1 MLLSREGYIT
11 RVAVLGRYCYPER
24 GKETALIVFSSL
36 KCVLPVEIIYNIFE
50 LLPEP
55 VKTLW
60 KDAPINGISSNTD
73 CITIAKEMGNYP
85 YRAAAEKA
93 FEVVFASIREILD
106 NDKKNRFISLLP
118 LYLKDYFERS
128 KSCIL
133 DGSAEDFL

>member
-1 MLLSREGYIT
+1 MSLSRESYLT

-24 GKETALIVFSSL
+24 SEETALTVFSSL
-36 KCVLPVEIIYNIFE
+36 KCILPEGINQSIFE

-60 KDAPINGISSNTD
+60 KDAPVNGISSDAD
-73 CITIAKEMGNYP
+73 CITIAKERGNYP

-106 NDKKNRFISLLP
+106 DDKKNRFISLLP
-118 LYLKDYFERS
+118 LHLRETFERS